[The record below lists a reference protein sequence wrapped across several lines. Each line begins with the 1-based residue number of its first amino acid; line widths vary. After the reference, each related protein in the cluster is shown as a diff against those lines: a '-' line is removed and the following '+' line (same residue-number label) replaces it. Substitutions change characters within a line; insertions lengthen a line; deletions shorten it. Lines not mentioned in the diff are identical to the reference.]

1 MSVFQKYYGMI
12 PLIFIC
18 AFFAW
23 KAIDFPIHDFTN
35 YYFGG
40 YFLAQDTFN
49 YLTYYPYHFN
59 KAIAELGYQHLFGS
73 YAPNTPFLALFFYPF
88 SFLKLTTAKLIFNG
102 MSILL
107 FLFGVMRLVLFY
119 NIKPVYLILLP
130 ILFFIPIKNNL
141 LFGQVYFLLFFLL
154 SESWLAYEKKQFKT
168 MAIFLGFAILLK
180 VFPVLLVLL
189 FLFKKEFKPLLFTVL
204 FCGILTAI
212 TIAFTGLEIW
222 LFYFKTVLSKASD
235 GEIATAFVDNYQSVF
250 MFLKR
255 MLVADVVENPN
266 AIIVIPQLFPAL
278 LLGFKVALLA
288 IGFYISRK
296 TSDSMLVISYWILA
310 MLLLSPYGST
320 YTFILLIFP
329 YLAMAKSDLS
339 NVKKIGFAIG
349 LVVLMNL
356 PLAIFK
362 DWIFPFS
369 FFRLLIFGFGFIGFL
384 TLLYQKINWK
394 IVGTLALV
402 AISLMGFKDYS
413 PTNSTYFLEKNSPIL
428 IYDYTITN
436 QQLTYFYWN
445 EKGENHTTIP
455 IEYIEIVEPEIIQN
469 QIHYN
474 GKLITNDN
482 SNKKKPIIIN
492 HKTLLYLSDFDRG
505 IGFYT
510 LRKRYIH

>member
-1 MSVFQKYYGMI
+1 
-12 PLIFIC
+12 
-18 AFFAW
+18 
-23 KAIDFPIHDFTN
+23 
-35 YYFGG
+35 
-40 YFLAQDTFN
+40 
-49 YLTYYPYHFN
+49 
-59 KAIAELGYQHLFGS
+59 
-73 YAPNTPFLALFFYPF
+73 
-88 SFLKLTTAKLIFNG
+88 
-102 MSILL
+102 
-107 FLFGVMRLVLFY
+107 MRLVLFY

-329 YLAMAKSDLS
+329 YLAMA
-339 NVKKIGFAIG
+339 
-349 LVVLMNL
+349 
-356 PLAIFK
+356 
-362 DWIFPFS
+362 
-369 FFRLLIFGFGFIGFL
+369 LL
-384 TLLYQKINWK
+384 K
-394 IVGTLALV
+394 
-402 AISLMGFKDYS
+402 
-413 PTNSTYFLEKNSPIL
+413 
-428 IYDYTITN
+428 
-436 QQLTYFYWN
+436 
-445 EKGENHTTIP
+445 
-455 IEYIEIVEPEIIQN
+455 
-469 QIHYN
+469 
-474 GKLITNDN
+474 
-482 SNKKKPIIIN
+482 
-492 HKTLLYLSDFDRG
+492 
-505 IGFYT
+505 
-510 LRKRYIH
+510 